1 MTATVRTFLA
11 VDPPAP
17 TRDALIALRGHLEAD
32 QPGLRWVGPDQ
43 LHLTLAFLGDLPAD
57 RLDGLGEAIAGSV
70 APLEPFSLTVA
81 GLGAFPK
88 PGRARVLWA
97 GLVGDDLPRL
107 DALHRAVAD
116 AARRAGCPPAD
127 DRFSPH
133 LTLARPRGDRG
144 RRGPS
149 GLDLSAVIDAHRSWT
164 AGPLPVEAVVAYRSD
179 LTPDGPRYTA
189 LHAAPLAA

>member
-1 MTATVRTFLA
+1 MSATVRTFLA
-11 VDPPAP
+11 VDPPDP
-17 TRDALIALRGHLEAD
+17 TRDALVALRARLEAD
-32 QPGLRWVGPDQ
+32 LRGLRWVGPEQ
-43 LHLTLAFLGDLPAD
+43 LHLTLAFLGDVPAD
-57 RLDGLGEAIAGSV
+57 RLDGLGEAISGSV
-70 APLEPFSLTVA
+70 ASLEPFALTVA

-97 GLVGDDLPRL
+97 GLIGDDMPRL

-133 LTLARPRGDRG
+133 LTLARSRGDRG

-149 GLDLSAVIDAHRSWT
+149 GVDLSTLIDAHRTWT
-164 AGPLPVEAVVAYRSD
+164 AGPLPVDAVVCYRSD
-179 LTPDGPRYTA
+179 LTPEGPRYTA
-189 LHAAPLAA
+189 LRTAPLSG